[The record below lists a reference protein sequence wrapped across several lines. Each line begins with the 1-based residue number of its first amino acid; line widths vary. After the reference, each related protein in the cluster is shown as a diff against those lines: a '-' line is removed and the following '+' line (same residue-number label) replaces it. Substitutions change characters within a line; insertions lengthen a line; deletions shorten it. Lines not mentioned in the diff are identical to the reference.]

1 MILLLLWLL
10 LITLAAG
17 AATGSYLLFSIM
29 VLIAAC
35 ALASW
40 ACSSMGSRQ

>member
-1 MILLLLWLL
+1 VILLLLWLL

-17 AATGSYLLFSIM
+17 VATGSYLLFSLV
-29 VLIAAC
+29 VLVAAC

-40 ACSSMGSRQ
+40 ACSSLGER

>member
-1 MILLLLWLL
+1 MILLLLWLF

-17 AATGSYLLFSIM
+17 AATGSYLLFSLV
-29 VLIAAC
+29 VLVAAC

-40 ACSSMGSRQ
+40 ACSSLGGR